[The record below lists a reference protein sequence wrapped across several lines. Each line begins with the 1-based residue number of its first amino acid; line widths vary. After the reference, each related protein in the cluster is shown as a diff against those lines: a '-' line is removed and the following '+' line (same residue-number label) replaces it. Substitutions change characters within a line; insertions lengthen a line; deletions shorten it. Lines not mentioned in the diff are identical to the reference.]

1 MKKKIALMLSL
12 VLLVAFAVSGCGED
26 ATEKD
31 YNGYTFEDLFN
42 VSSSTI
48 ASLGEMSLEDMEDAY
63 ADISENYSSYSA
75 SYSTETLDMT
85 MALYEAWI
93 AIADELGEYL
103 DYETDSFTVTKAG
116 STLTTDITVVFEDGS
131 ADFQLIYNY
140 NDMSY
145 PEGVSINEIQT
156 LAQKMQK
163 AALNTV
169 ISLAVVFCVLIL
181 ISLVI
186 YCFNIFP
193 YLEERKKAKAA
204 AAAGE
209 AEEQGRIVHPYE
221 DETPAAVSAS
231 EVVDT
236 DDLELIAVIT
246 AAIAASMETATTEG
260 FVVRSIRRR

>member
-12 VLLVAFAVSGCGED
+12 VMLVAFAVSGCGED
-26 ATEKD
+26 ATEMD
-31 YNGYTFEDLFN
+31 YNGYSFEDLFN

-48 ASLGEMSLEDMEDAY
+48 ASLGEMSLEDMESAY
-63 ADISENYSSYSA
+63 TDISENYSTYSA

-103 DYETDSFTVTKAG
+103 DYDTDSFTVTKAG
-116 STLTTDITVVFEDGS
+116 STLTTDITVEFEDGS

-145 PEGVSINEIQT
+145 PEDVSINENQT

-169 ISLAVVFCVLIL
+169 ISLAIVFCVLIL

-209 AEEQGRIVHPYE
+209 AEEQGKLVHPYE
-221 DETPAAVSAS
+221 DEAPAAPAA
-231 EVVDT
+231 EVAGT

-246 AAIAASMETATTEG
+246 AAIAASMGTTTTEG
-260 FVVRSIRRR
+260 FVVRSIKRR